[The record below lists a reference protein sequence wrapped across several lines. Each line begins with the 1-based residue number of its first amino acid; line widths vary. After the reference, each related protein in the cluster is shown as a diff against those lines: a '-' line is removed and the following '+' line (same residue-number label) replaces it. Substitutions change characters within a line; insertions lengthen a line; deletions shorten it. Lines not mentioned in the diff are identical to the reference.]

1 MNRILSKILVIGA
14 GIAAAAS
21 VASCDLTTES
31 PSNFNEMN
39 LFSDPTL
46 TEYQLYSVYN
56 IFGGTNAHRGR
67 YLPWYGYNTDIEW
80 FISSDRGD
88 KSQIAMYDIRVTNT
102 QLNQDNGPYN
112 ELYSGIERV
121 NLTIN
126 GIRKYGD
133 PQERP
138 EMAALLGE
146 ALTLRA
152 VLYAELLKAFG
163 EVPARFEPV
172 TPETIYLNKSDR
184 DVIYPT
190 GMSST
195 SSCSATS
202 KKPSIIW
209 HGRGRVRLHPLPPV
223 RALPWRKAFTPVS
236 PSWPPDWHKDR
247 LKAW

>member
-172 TPETIYLNKSDR
+172 TPDDISQQVRQGCHLQAVARRPRRSLQLYGMAGAECGYIHYRPCEPCLGERPLRPSR
-184 DVIYPT
+184 PHGLRT
-190 GMSST
+190 GT
-195 SSCSATS
+195 KT
-202 KKPSIIW
+202 
-209 HGRGRVRLHPLPPV
+209 G
-223 RALPWRKAFTPVS
+223 
-236 PSWPPDWHKDR
+236 
-247 LKAW
+247 